1 MDIYLAFMLF
11 TFIIVVYWVITELFT
26 LFFSFTGLPSERA
39 RFQVISLLTGTGFT
53 TRESQVIMSSRRR
66 RHLARYTMLFG
77 YVFNITILSA
87 FINVFLSMKVVQAE
101 QQFIGFLIPL
111 GTLAVIFIL
120 MRVPQIRG
128 KLDNWIRRIADR
140 IFDRHETFN
149 AVMLIDNISTE
160 TIARVTLRHIPDEY
174 RGLTLADTRLRADT
188 GITVMLVERNGGKPE
203 APHANTVFEIGDK
216 LTVFGDYKTI
226 CKSFHAKEHFTDD

>member
-1 MDIYLAFMLF
+1 MSIYVALLLF
-11 TFIIVVYWVITELFT
+11 AIIILLYWGISELFT
-26 LFFSFTGLPSERA
+26 ILFSFTGLPEEKA
-39 RFQVISLLTGTGFT
+39 RFQVMSLLTGTGFT
-53 TRESQVIMSSRRR
+53 TRESEIIITSRVRRR
-66 RHLARYTMLFG
+66 LARVTMLFG

-120 MRVPQIRG
+120 MRVPKIRG
-128 KLDNWIRRIADR
+128 KLDDWIRRIADR